1 MEDVTVMKALTQ
13 FKVMFSKQF
22 VQAIKIIDMARR
34 KIMMMLKEINAKT
47 KELIAKLEADI
58 KNNDDNNNT
67 LNKQ

>member
-67 LNKQ
+67 LNK